1 MKLKNDFKFYFY
13 WFDLKYSNQV
23 LKTRKT
29 IKLPNAVSLRFGD
42 DVDNVLLENF
52 LYDGS
57 VKWT

>member
-1 MKLKNDFKFYFY
+1 MKLKHDHKFYFY
-13 WFDLKYSNQV
+13 WFDLKYSYEV

-52 LYDGS
+52 LHGS